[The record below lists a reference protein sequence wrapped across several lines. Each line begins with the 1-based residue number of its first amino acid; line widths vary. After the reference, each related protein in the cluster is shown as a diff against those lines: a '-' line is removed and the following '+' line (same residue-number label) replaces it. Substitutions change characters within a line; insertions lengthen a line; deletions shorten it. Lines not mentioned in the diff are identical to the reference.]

1 VELAK
6 TEAARHQR
14 RIIRP
19 HGIKSSQNLQMNS
32 MALHPMFRDDPCAQP
47 SGRSPAYGGQ
57 MSRLFSLSA
66 IVIAGL
72 VFTPACSSRSD
83 SPTAPASASAVGTG
97 SPGAA
102 ASGSGQGASP
112 THGEELVALTGAG
125 SGIVNV
131 TATAAVPGT
140 FSAQINV
147 NVHGAAPNTTFYV
160 QRAPEV
166 GRANG
171 ADGICQRAAGV
182 APWGPPAPNFVTFP
196 MPAAGPLV
204 TLQTSNGGAGAVHI
218 DFSAPTISDGTQF
231 DVMFRL
237 VDSLTSPTTEL
248 RTGCFT
254 VTAK

>member
-1 VELAK
+1 
-6 TEAARHQR
+6 
-14 RIIRP
+14 
-19 HGIKSSQNLQMNS
+19 
-32 MALHPMFRDDPCAQP
+32 MA
-47 SGRSPAYGGQ
+47 
-57 MSRLFSLSA
+57 
-66 IVIAGL
+66 V
-72 VFTPACSSRSD
+72 T
-83 SPTAPASASAVGTG
+83 GT
-97 SPGAA
+97 
-102 ASGSGQGASP
+102 
-112 THGEELVALTGAG
+112 G

-147 NVHGAAPNTTFYV
+147 NVHGAPPNTTFYV

-166 GRANG
+166 GRAIG
-171 ADGICQRAAGV
+171 ADGICQRAAGL

-196 MPAAGPLV
+196 APAAGPLV
-204 TLQTSNGGAGAVHI
+204 TLQTSSGGAGAVHI

-254 VTAK
+254 VTVK